1 MLTLQL
7 KMCNLWA
14 KMVNFPLFSIK
25 HMANHHNLVL
35 EIKFRI
41 IKKYP
46 NAKALALNEK
56 KGF

>member
-1 MLTLQL
+1 MLTVQL
-7 KMCNLWA
+7 KMGNFWA
-14 KMVNFPLFSIK
+14 KMVNFPIFSIK
-25 HMANHHNLVL
+25 DRANHHNLVL

-46 NAKALALNEK
+46 NAKALAFNGK